1 MKPIYGRWLLPLA
14 LVAAGAILT
23 APSRD
28 SGGTAEAQAVPTIAI
43 AIDDFESPDWPTDAP
58 WSIPV
63 DPEDPRTERY
73 QWAPRTCRASEGDHG
88 LWAVGG
94 GTLGS
99 QLECGESYPAGIRS
113 VAILSLD
120 LRPHEGATVLNL
132 AFDLWGDTISDAALG
147 DFFTVNYLRPTP
159 EGFPER
165 VTVIDW
171 TGATG
176 PNFRTERLDL
186 LDLTDLF
193 NPNRRFNLAGTTA
206 EFEFVFRTARDS
218 VFRPEGV
225 TIDRVRL
232 ERDGVPSATPSPPPA
247 SPTDAPTAT
256 PTQTHGPTPTASPS
270 TATPTD
276 GTPTDN
282 VRLFLPAA
290 RR

>member
-1 MKPIYGRWLLPLA
+1 MKPFYGRWLLPLA
-14 LVAAGAILT
+14 LVAAGAALS
-23 APSRD
+23 APSPNGD
-28 SGGTAEAQAVPTIAI
+28 GTAGAQAEPTIAI
-43 AIDDFESPDWPTDAP
+43 AVDDFESPDWPTGAP
-58 WSIPV
+58 WTIPV

-73 QWAPRTCRASEGDHG
+73 QWAPRTCRPSEGDHG

-94 GTLGS
+94 GTLGG
-99 QLECGESYPAGIRS
+99 QLECGDSYPPGIRS

-120 LRPHEGATVLNL
+120 LRPHDSATTLKL

-147 DFFTVNYLRPTP
+147 DFFTVNYLRPTA

-176 PNFRTERLDL
+176 PDFRTERLDL
-186 LDLTDLF
+186 LDLADLF

-206 EFEFVFRTARDS
+206 ELEFVFRTARDS

-247 SPTDAPTAT
+247 SPTDSPTAT
-256 PTQTHGPTPTASPS
+256 ATETNGPTPSASPS
-270 TATPTD
+270 PAPPTNGPPAGD
-276 GTPTDN
+276 W
-282 VRLFLPAA
+282 RLFLPAA
-290 RR
+290 ER